1 MFQTMLPA
9 IQQQAMR
16 IANRDIDIAQDIQAM
31 AFCTYKSALD
41 RGKDLS
47 VGELV
52 NVMKYRAGEIKQ
64 GIKLHFGN
72 ISTKTTD
79 DVFNIRNYYNGE
91 VKIVSLDLQRDDGDD
106 NDKERYTALTAS
118 RNLSDNVLFSIGFE
132 WFMKKLDSENRKI
145 LQLRLENYKQSEIAA
160 MIGLTISTVSR
171 RLRMIAVK
179 FIDYFDLPHSFMET
193 YGLS

>member
-16 IANRDIDIAQDIQAM
+16 IANGDTDIAQDIKAM
-31 AFCTYKSALD
+31 AFCTYQRALD

-79 DVFNIRNYYNGE
+79 DVFNVRNYYNGE

-145 LQLRLENYKQSEIAA
+145 LQLRLENYKQSEIAD